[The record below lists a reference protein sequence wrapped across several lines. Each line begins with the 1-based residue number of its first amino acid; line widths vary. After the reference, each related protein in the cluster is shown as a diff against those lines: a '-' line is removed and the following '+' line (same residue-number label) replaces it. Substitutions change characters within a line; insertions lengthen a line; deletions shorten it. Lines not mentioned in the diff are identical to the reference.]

1 MKFLR
6 QNFVSDAAELVPSLL
21 RSLTMSSAGP
31 VSFPPQPVI
40 GEPHDRAGRTDHTLG
55 VSCFR

>member
-6 QNFVSDAAELVPSLL
+6 QNFVSDAAEVVPPLL
-21 RSLTMSSAGP
+21 RALNTNSAGS
-31 VSFPPQPVI
+31 VSSPPQPVI
-40 GEPHDRAGRTDHTLG
+40 GEPHDRAGRTDNPLG

>member
-6 QNFVSDAAELVPSLL
+6 QNFVSDLAAVMPSLL
-21 RSLTMSSAGP
+21 RSLNTNSAGP
-31 VSFPPQPVI
+31 VSSPPQPVI
-40 GEPHDRAGRTDHTLG
+40 GQPHDRAGRTDHPRG

>member
-31 VSFPPQPVI
+31 VSSPPQPVI
-40 GEPHDRAGRTDHTLG
+40 GARDRAGRTDHTLG